1 MQRTVVGK
9 AGVGV
14 ELGRMFLAG
23 AVEPLESFCPF
34 AESGVNE
41 CDRVA
46 RDILPPRFIDQFAE
60 DSSRVICSP
69 HFRVSDRK
77 PAARGTSLFL
87 CLFVNRGRRWPIAF
101 RAVRF
106 CQGGLKIDVI
116 RVNLESLT
124 GCDRVIEST

>member
-1 MQRTVVGK
+1 MQRTVVWK

-23 AVEPLESFCPF
+23 ALEPAESFCPF
-34 AESGVNE
+34 AESSVNE
-41 CDRVA
+41 CDRLA
-46 RDILPPRFIDQFAE
+46 RDIFPPRFIDQFIENLA
-60 DSSRVICSP
+60 RVVCSP

-77 PAARGTSLFL
+77 PAARRTSLFL

-106 CQGGLKIDVI
+106 CQCGLKIDVI
-116 RVNLESLT
+116 R
-124 GCDRVIEST
+124 